1 MKTRSNLFV
10 AVVLGICPLLQIKGV
25 SRATAADKPNILFI
39 AIDDLNDWTGSM
51 GGNGQSVTPNLDRLA
66 ASGVLFTNAH
76 CAAPACNPSRAAL
89 MTGIRPS
96 TSGVYQN
103 AQAWRKSAVLAEAK
117 TLPQWLMEHG
127 GYSAR
132 ASGKIY
138 HGSFPDA
145 ASWQEYWPSQ
155 KQNKPGDPRPD
166 KLPVNGIPKT
176 SHFDWGPVQAPDE
189 QMGDWQVAEW
199 IGERLQEKSEQP
211 FFLACGFYRPH
222 LPWFAPQKY
231 FDKFPLDSIDLPMV
245 PDDDLDDVPAAG
257 VKMARP
263 DGDHAKVLKH
273 DQWKQALQ
281 GYLASINFV
290 DTCLGKVLDS
300 LEKSPHADNTIVVLW
315 SDHGWHLGEKKHWRK
330 FALWEEATRVQMMWR
345 VPGVTEAGGKC
356 AAPVNLLDIYPT
368 LLDLAGVQENPATE
382 GDSLRPLLAD
392 PSADWHRPTLTTHGR
407 NNHAIRG
414 DRYRY
419 IRYEDGGEE
428 LYDHQSDPM
437 EHRNLAGEKSLAEVK
452 AELAKWLPKENVPN
466 DPSLGGGKGKKKK
479 K

>member
-1 MKTRSNLFV
+1 MNIR
-10 AVVLGICPLLQIKGV
+10 ILLALLLSVGFFPV
-25 SRATAADKPNILFI
+25 RANAAEKPNILFI

-51 GGNGQSVTPNLDRLA
+51 GGNAQSVTPNLDRLA

-96 TSGVYQN
+96 TSGVYYNEQP
-103 AQAWRKSAVLAEAK
+103 WRKSEVLKDAQ
-117 TLPQWLMEHG
+117 TLPQWLMKHG

-155 KQNKPGDPRPD
+155 EKNKPGDPSP
-166 KLPVNGIPKT
+166 KNLPANGIPKT
-176 SHFDWGPVQAPDE
+176 SHFDWGPVDAPDE
-189 QMGDWQVAEW
+189 EMGDWQVAEW
-199 IGERLQEKSEQP
+199 ISGRLLEEKADAQP

-231 FDKFPLDSIDLPMV
+231 FDKFPLDSIDLPVV
-245 PDDDLDDVPAAG
+245 PDDDLDDVPPAG
-257 VKMARP
+257 VKMAKP
-263 DGDHAKVLKH
+263 EGDHAKVVEH
-273 DQWKQALQ
+273 DQWKQAVQ
-281 GYLASINFV
+281 AYLANTHFV
-290 DTCLGKVLDS
+290 DACLGKVLDA
-300 LEKSPHADNTIVVLW
+300 LESSAHADNTIVVLW

-330 FALWEEATRVQMMWR
+330 FSLWEEATRVQMMWR

-368 LLDLAGVQENPATE
+368 LVDLAGVKKNPVTE

-392 PSADWHRPTLTTHGR
+392 PNAVWDRPTLTTHGR
-407 NNHAIRG
+407 NNHSIRS

-419 IRYEDGGEE
+419 IRYADGSEE
-428 LYDHQSDPM
+428 LYDHKTDPM
-437 EHRNLAGEKSLAEVK
+437 EHRNLTGDEEIVEVK
-452 AELAKWLPKENVPN
+452 AGLAKWLPAVNVAN
-466 DPSLGGGKGKKKK
+466 DPAARMGKGKKKAADEQE
-479 K
+479 

>member
-1 MKTRSNLFV
+1 MKFRFLLTLLLALGLLPNL
-10 AVVLGICPLLQIKGV
+10 L
-25 SRATAADKPNILFI
+25 SAADRPNILFI

-51 GGNGQSVTPNLDRLA
+51 GGNAQSVTPNLDRLA

-103 AQAWRKSAVLAEAK
+103 SQPWRKSAVLAKTK

-155 KQNKPGDPRPD
+155 QQNKPGDPKPD

-176 SHFDWGPVQAPDE
+176 SHFDWGPVQAPDDE
-189 QMGDWQVAEW
+189 MGDWQVAEW
-199 IGERLQEKSEQP
+199 IGERLQEESDQP

-231 FDKFPLDSIDLPMV
+231 FDKFPLDSIDLPV
-245 PDDDLDDVPAAG
+245 SPDDDLDDVPPAG
-257 VKMARP
+257 VKMAKP
-263 DGDHAKVLKH
+263 DGDHAKVLEH
-273 DQWKQALQ
+273 DQWKQAVQ

-300 LEKSPHADNTIVVLW
+300 LEKSPHADDTIVVLW

-345 VPGVTEAGGKC
+345 VPGVTNAGGKC

-368 LLDLAGVQENPATE
+368 LLDLAGVKENPATE
-382 GDSLRPLLAD
+382 GVSLRPLLAD
-392 PSADWHRPTLTTHGR
+392 PSADWDRPTLTTHGR

-428 LYDHQSDPM
+428 LYDHRNDPM
-437 EHRNLAGEKSLAEVK
+437 EHRNLAGEESLVEVK
-452 AELAKWLPKENVPN
+452 AGLAKWLPEQNAPN
-466 DPSLGGGKGKKKK
+466 DPPLGGGKAKKKK
-479 K
+479 E